1 MGSEG
6 GVREDKKELCS
17 IWTGNVLPVLGRSPV
32 EANDWREIPL
42 GLLLALGMP
51 LDWLSPIE
59 TFLLT

>member
-1 MGSEG
+1 M
-6 GVREDKKELCS
+6 REDKKELCS

-32 EANDWREIPL
+32 EANNWREIPL